1 MVQKTALN
9 GAAASE
15 RTPPRTAAQRQR
27 ARKAAAANG
36 SATKRSTEIKPRR
49 AAMATVAKTLRS
61 PKVFVP
67 LAVGIGVGIAALVRM
82 AGHKGKQAA
91 LPRLARE
98 VPPRLNDAMHALAEL
113 GRELR
118 ARIR

>member
-15 RTPPRTAAQRQR
+15 RTPPRTPPRQR
-27 ARKAAAANG
+27 ARKAAATNG
-36 SATKRSTEIKPRR
+36 SAIKRSTEIKPRR
-49 AAMATVAKTLRS
+49 AAMATVAKKLRS

-67 LAVGIGVGIAALVRM
+67 LALGIGVGIAALVRM
-82 AGHKGKQAA
+82 AAHKGKQGT
-91 LPRLARE
+91 LPRLAKE
-98 VPPRLNDAMHALAEL
+98 VPPRLNDAMQALAEL